1 MSVVVVALLIVVAI
15 VMIILMVVI
24 VVVMTIFVLLLPGA
38 RLELPR
44 EAFGPLHQVAEG
56 PALRALHNLLD
67 VLLAV
72 VRVGVGLC
80 RRITESGVVRLCT
93 IISKVEVRVMFQMFV
108 VLDARR
114 QGYDDRLAVLHDR
127 FCGVYHLR
135 MSLGFVHM

>member
-1 MSVVVVALLIVVAI
+1 MSVVVVALPIVFAI
-15 VMIILMVVI
+15 IMIILMVVI
-24 VVVMTIFVLLLPGA
+24 VIVMVVFVLLLAGA

-44 EAFGPLHQVAEG
+44 EGLRPLHQMAEG

-93 IISKVEVRVMFQMFV
+93 VVREVQMRVVLQVLV
-108 VLDARR
+108 VLDT
-114 QGYDDRLAVLHDR
+114 
-127 FCGVYHLR
+127 
-135 MSLGFVHM
+135 